1 MSDSIDAIKWED
13 SYYVS
18 KDRVVLTNRQI
29 SVPGIRVLAHHL
41 MTSAIPGLAAHYH
54 ENCFEFTVICDG
66 AFTFQAHNKNY
77 TVAGGDIFVAYP
89 NEVHSTNSVPLSHG
103 EFYWLQLDI
112 SSPEHFLFLEENAAR
127 DLILRLNNIQ
137 SHIVKIRDR
146 NLLSLLK
153 NAFFLSLNGDSPYLI
168 ASHLLLFLNQ
178 LATISTDTHT
188 LSREIYNALNFI
200 YDHIESDISIDD
212 LAKCSMLSVPQF
224 KVRFKQEVGI
234 SPRSFINMQ
243 KIELAKQ
250 MLLEGSSKTQIAL
263 SLGFNTSSYF
273 SAVFKRYTFCTPS
286 EYVKKHH
293 S

>member
-1 MSDSIDAIKWED
+1 MIQV
-13 SYYVS
+13 Y
-18 KDRVVLTNRQI
+18 
-29 SVPGIRVLAHHL
+29 HL
-41 MTSAIPGLAAHYH
+41 CL
-54 ENCFEFTVICDG
+54 
-66 AFTFQAHNKNY
+66 
-77 TVAGGDIFVAYP
+77 
-89 NEVHSTNSVPLSHG
+89 EV
-103 EFYWLQLDI
+103 DI
-112 SSPEHFLFLEENAAR
+112 SDGGAQITSFYTYLQGSHSMCK
-127 DLILRLNNIQ
+127 ILPIYC
-137 SHIVKIRDR
+137 KI
-146 NLLSLLK
+146 LLCSLSK
-153 NAFFLSLNGDSPYLI
+153 QTNKQY
-168 ASHLLLFLNQ
+168 LLLFLNQ
-178 LATISTDTHT
+178 LATISTDNHT

-286 EYVKKHH
+286 EYVKKHC

>member
-1 MSDSIDAIKWED
+1 M
-13 SYYVS
+13 
-18 KDRVVLTNRQI
+18 VVLRLLLFTLICKVHIRCAKYYQSTARFY
-29 SVPGIRVLAHHL
+29 SVP
-41 MTSAIPGLAAHYH
+41 Y
-54 ENCFEFTVICDG
+54 
-66 AFTFQAHNKNY
+66 QNK
-77 TVAGGDIFVAYP
+77 P
-89 NEVHSTNSVPLSHG
+89 
-103 EFYWLQLDI
+103 I
-112 SSPEHFLFLEENAAR
+112 SS
-127 DLILRLNNIQ
+127 
-137 SHIVKIRDR
+137 
-146 NLLSLLK
+146 
-153 NAFFLSLNGDSPYLI
+153 I

-286 EYVKKHH
+286 EYVKKHR